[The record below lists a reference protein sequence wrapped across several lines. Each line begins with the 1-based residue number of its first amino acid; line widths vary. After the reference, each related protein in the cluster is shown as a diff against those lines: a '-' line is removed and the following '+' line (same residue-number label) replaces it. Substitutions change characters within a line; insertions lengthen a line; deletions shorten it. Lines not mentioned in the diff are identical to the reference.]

1 MAKKPV
7 KFSELN
13 AFTETAFK
21 GNPAAACLLEEE
33 RSGMVAGQGC
43 GVSLLF
49 YKTLNNNFKKL
60 LLKNIF

>member
-7 KFSELN
+7 KFSVLN

-21 GNPAAACLLEEE
+21 GNPVAVCLLEEE

-49 YKTLNNNFKKL
+49 YFIL
-60 LLKNIF
+60 

>member
-7 KFSELN
+7 KFSVLN
-13 AFTETAFK
+13 AFTETAYK
-21 GNPAAACLLEEE
+21 GNPAAVCLLEEE

-49 YKTLNNNFKKL
+49 YFYFIDFRMQL
-60 LLKNIF
+60 